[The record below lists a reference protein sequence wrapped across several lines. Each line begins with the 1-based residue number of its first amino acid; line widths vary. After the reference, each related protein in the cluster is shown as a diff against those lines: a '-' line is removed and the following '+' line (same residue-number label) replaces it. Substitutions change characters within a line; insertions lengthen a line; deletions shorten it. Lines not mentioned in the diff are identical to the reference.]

1 MRKKHVDLETLAKNL
16 DISPT
21 MHKYAVERYE
31 GISNYLESQGIK
43 AEFYPQGSFRT
54 GTVVRP
60 LKNGIETDFDIDVV
74 CELSNCKKD
83 TSPKIVKLSVGDALK
98 KDETYRKKL
107 EPEEDRCWTLTYAK
121 VTDEIGL
128 KLDVVPCVKEDES
141 IKQILKA
148 HNVKSEYAE
157 KAISITE
164 KNESEYKWLA
174 SNPNGYGDWFDDI
187 NKRFLNDNL
196 SQKKK
201 TFFMENRTIFAES
214 ASAEDVPNYY
224 IKSSLQRIIQLLKRH
239 RDVYYSRIK
248 DGELLRPASV
258 IIVTLVAKIANPAPD
273 TDIESLLSYV
283 VSGLKEYACILQGRT
298 PTPRFFGEQRN
309 YIEKKDQK
317 WKICNPVNPDD
328 NYADSWT
335 DETAKA
341 FFRWVDAVSV
351 DLSDPTPI
359 DETRYLTGLKSG
371 LGSEFIEKSLPDL
384 KVPSVSKSQNT
395 IHYPTK
401 PWGNFR

>member
-31 GISNYLESQGIK
+31 GISNYLESQGIR

-60 LKNGIETDFDIDVV
+60 LKNGIESDFDIDVV
-74 CELSNCKKD
+74 CELTDYKKD
-83 TSPKIVKLSVGDALK
+83 TSPRTVKLSVGDALK
-98 KDETYRKKL
+98 KDDTYRKKL

-121 VTDEIGL
+121 ITDEIGF

-141 IKQILKA
+141 NIQILKA

-157 KAISITE
+157 KAISITDRN
-164 KNESEYKWLA
+164 KSEYKWLP
-174 SNPNGYGDWFDDI
+174 SNPSGYGDWFDAI
-187 NKRFLNDNL
+187 NKRFLDENL
-196 SQKKK
+196 LQRKK
-201 TFFMENRTIFAES
+201 TFFMENRAIFAES

-239 RDVYYSRIK
+239 RDIYYSRIK
-248 DGELLRPASV
+248 DGNILRPASV
-258 IIVTLVAKIANPAPD
+258 IIVTLGAKIADASPK

-283 VSGLKEYACILQGRT
+283 VSGLKEYSCVLQGRT
-298 PTPRFFGEQRN
+298 PMPRFFGEQRN

-341 FFRWVDAVSV
+341 FFKWVDAVSM
-351 DLSDPTPI
+351 DLSAPTPLE
-359 DETRYLTGLKSG
+359 ETKYLTGLKSG
-371 LGSEFIEKSLPDL
+371 LGSAFVEKSLPVL
-384 KVPSVSKSQNT
+384 TTPNVLKSQNT
-395 IHYPTK
+395 IQHPTK
-401 PWGNFR
+401 PWAIFR

>member
-1 MRKKHVDLETLAKNL
+1 MRKKHVDLEILAKNL

-83 TSPKIVKLSVGDALK
+83 TSPKMVKLSVGDALK

-107 EPEEDRCWTLTYAK
+107 EPEEERCWTLTYAK

-164 KNESEYKWLA
+164 KMNRST
-174 SNPNGYGDWFDDI
+174 NG
-187 NKRFLNDNL
+187 
-196 SQKKK
+196 
-201 TFFMENRTIFAES
+201 
-214 ASAEDVPNYY
+214 
-224 IKSSLQRIIQLLKRH
+224 
-239 RDVYYSRIK
+239 
-248 DGELLRPASV
+248 
-258 IIVTLVAKIANPAPD
+258 
-273 TDIESLLSYV
+273 
-283 VSGLKEYACILQGRT
+283 
-298 PTPRFFGEQRN
+298 
-309 YIEKKDQK
+309 
-317 WKICNPVNPDD
+317 
-328 NYADSWT
+328 
-335 DETAKA
+335 
-341 FFRWVDAVSV
+341 
-351 DLSDPTPI
+351 
-359 DETRYLTGLKSG
+359 
-371 LGSEFIEKSLPDL
+371 
-384 KVPSVSKSQNT
+384 
-395 IHYPTK
+395 
-401 PWGNFR
+401 